1 MGFFD
6 VMSAIPDFDIC
17 MILENDVRSDGR
29 VLKEAASLT
38 QAGWRVVIVGISH
51 AASPLP
57 EEAWLDK
64 FCVQVVKPGGLP
76 GLQGKLGAALQVF
89 HGFWLVSRRLRQINA
104 RVYHANDFTGLL
116 MLALAGLWK
125 RKFIYDAHEL
135 YFERSVKGGR
145 TPTRFALSL
154 LRPLEG
160 WMARR
165 AAGSLTVGD
174 QLADWLAEHLRIKR
188 PVVVR
193 NAVDVRN
200 EGEAVPLPR
209 RAGERIIGHSGY
221 ITHGRHLPELV
232 EALRHLPD
240 EVTLALVGEGK
251 LWPSLQQQAEHLGV
265 GHRLRRIYPV
275 TPPTMAPTLAQAD
288 AAVVI
293 ITSDATSYHFA
304 LPNKLFEAI
313 AAGLPLL
320 VTDIPEVA
328 GLVREYDLGVILSS
342 VEPEALA
349 RAIEAV
355 LEPEANARYRANAR
369 RARAALTWE
378 AEEAKLVALYGNVLS
393 EDSAEYRVQS
403 TE

>member
-1 MGFFD
+1 MLPN
-6 VMSAIPDFDIC
+6 VPFDIC
-17 MILENDVRSDGR
+17 LILDNDIRTDGR
-29 VLKEAASLT
+29 VLKEAGSLT
-38 QAGWRVVIVGISH
+38 RAGWRVVIIGIDRVKST
-51 AASPLP
+51 LP
-57 EEAWLDK
+57 NDEIIDG
-64 FCVQVVKPGGLP
+64 FRVQVVKPGGIP
-76 GLQGKLGAALQVF
+76 GLEGKVGKAVRVFQGY
-89 HGFWLVSRRLRQINA
+89 WLVARRLRQMKA

-116 MLALAGLWK
+116 MLALAGLWDQT
-125 RKFIYDAHEL
+125 FIYDAHEL

-145 TPTRFALSL
+145 TPTRFMLSL

-165 AAGSLTVGD
+165 AAGTITVGD

-193 NAVDVRN
+193 NVVDVRRD
-200 EGEAVPLPR
+200 GQAVPMSR
-209 RAGERIIGHSGY
+209 QAGERIIGHSGY

-232 EALRHLPD
+232 EALRNLP
-240 EVTLALVGEGK
+240 EHVSLALVGKGT
-251 LWPSLQQQAEHLGV
+251 LWPVLEQQADKLGV
-265 GHRLRRIYPV
+265 GHRLRRVHPV
-275 TPPTMAPTLAQAD
+275 TPETMAPTMAQAD

-313 AAGLPLL
+313 AAGLPLV

-328 GLVREYDLGVILSS
+328 GLVRQYDLGVILSS

-355 LEPEANARYRANAR
+355 LEPEANARYRANAL
-369 RARAALTWE
+369 RAREALTWE
-378 AEEAKLVALYGNVLS
+378 VEEAKLVALYRQVLG
-393 EDSAEYRVQS
+393 AE
-403 TE
+403 